1 MSNPEE
7 KSITGTLK
15 TQFFILGTF
24 VAIFWILLIID
35 HTSLSC
41 FLANA
46 ARVGRCSLRGIG
58 QCSLGQYGIIPHN
71 PIGLRGILFAPFLHG
86 GFGHLIANTI
96 PFLVLGWFVM
106 LQETNDFFIV
116 TAIVM
121 IVAGLGTWVFGQPC
135 SFHIGASSLIYG
147 YLGFLLFR
155 GYYERNFTSIA
166 LSILVFFMYGGVIW
180 GILPSQPGISWQG
193 HMFGFIGGIIA
204 ARFIGKARRA
214 LRG

>member
-7 KSITGTLK
+7 KSIASELK
-15 TQFFILGTF
+15 TQFLILGTF

-35 HTSLSC
+35 QTALSC
-41 FLANA
+41 LLVKT
-46 ARVGRCSLRGIG
+46 ARVGQCSLRGIG

-86 GFGHLIANTI
+86 GLGHLIANTV

-106 LQETNDFFIV
+106 LQETSDFFIV

-121 IVAGLGTWVFGQPC
+121 VVAGLGTWVFGQPC

-155 GYYERNFTSIA
+155 GYYERNTASIA
-166 LSILVFFMYGGVIW
+166 LSLLVFFLYGSVIW
-180 GILPSQPGISWQG
+180 GVLPTRPGISWQG
-193 HMFGFIGGIIA
+193 HLFGFIGGILA